1 MVTDCPTFTLKGTK
15 YPYTLKNLKNKIP
28 NNKRKREDSN
38 MMMKFQYLTV
48 ESDEEMDE
56 EVLYMSDLGY
66 VSYSSES
73 D

>member
-1 MVTDCPTFTLKGTK
+1 
-15 YPYTLKNLKNKIP
+15 
-28 NNKRKREDSN
+28 